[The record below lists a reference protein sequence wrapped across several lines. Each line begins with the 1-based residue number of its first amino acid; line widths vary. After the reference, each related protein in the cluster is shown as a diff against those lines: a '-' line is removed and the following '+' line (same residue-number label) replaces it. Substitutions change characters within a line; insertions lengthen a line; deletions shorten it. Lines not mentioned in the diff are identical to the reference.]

1 MSYTHCVIGGGI
13 VGLAT
18 ATEIMRRDSGARI
31 VLVEKENGFAFHQT
45 GHNSGVIH
53 AGIYYAPGSLKAQLC
68 REGERATKEF
78 CTARNIPFETC
89 GKLIVATDAVEM
101 ERMQALIGRAGQNG
115 ISIEEI
121 SAARLRQLE
130 PNITGD
136 GAILVHTTGIV
147 DYRQICAAMAE
158 ELRQNGARVMTGVA
172 VTQIEEG
179 ARSVSVMLDNGEQL
193 TADRLIACA
202 GLQSDRIA
210 RMGGLKPTHRIVPFR
225 GEYFTLPPSRSS
237 IVKHLIYP
245 VPDPDLQ
252 FLGIH
257 LTRMIDGRITIG
269 PNAVLGFHR
278 EGYAKGSVN
287 LPDVFSMATFGGFWK
302 LILQHSRAALSEFG
316 NSISRRRYLELC
328 RKYCPGLTLAD
339 MGQPGAGIRAQAVMA
354 DGSLLQDFLFL
365 NTGRQMHV
373 CNAPSPAATSAIPI
387 ARKIVDQ
394 LEHAIDASA

>member
-18 ATEIMRRDSGARI
+18 ATEILRRDSGARI
-31 VLVEKENGFAFHQT
+31 VLVEKENSFAFHQT

-68 REGERATKEF
+68 REGEMATKEF

-89 GKLIVATDAVEM
+89 GKLIVATDSVEM
-101 ERMQALIGRAGQNG
+101 ERMQTLIGRAEQNG
-115 ISIEEI
+115 ISIEEV
-121 SAARLRQLE
+121 SATRLRQLE

-147 DYRQICAAMAE
+147 DYRQICVAMAE
-158 ELRQNGARVMTGVA
+158 ELRQHGARVMTGVA

-179 ARSVSVMLDNGEQL
+179 ERSVAVMLDSGDRL

-210 RMGGLKPTHRIVPFR
+210 RMGGLNPTHRIVPFR

-287 LPDVFSMATFGGFWK
+287 LPDVFSMASFGGFWK
-302 LILQHSRAALSEFG
+302 LIFQHSRAALSEFG
-316 NSISRRRYLELC
+316 NSISRRRYLDLC

-365 NTGRQMHV
+365 NTSRQVHV

-387 ARKIVDQ
+387 ARKIVDR
-394 LEHAIDASA
+394 LDVATVSPA

>member
-18 ATEIMRRDSGARI
+18 ATEIMRRDSGARV

-68 REGERATKEF
+68 REGETATKEF
-78 CTARNIPFETC
+78 CTAHRIPFETC

-101 ERMQALIGRAGQNG
+101 DRMQALIGRARQND

-121 SAARLRQLE
+121 SASRLRELE
-130 PNITGD
+130 PNITGE

-147 DYRQICAAMAE
+147 DYRQICVAMAE
-158 ELRQNGARVMTGVA
+158 ELRQNGARVVTGVA
-172 VTQIEEG
+172 VTHIEEG
-179 ARSVSVMLDNGEQL
+179 GRNVSIGLGNGEQL
-193 TADRLIACA
+193 TADRLVACA

-210 RMGGLKPTHRIVPFR
+210 RMGGLEPTHRIVPFR
-225 GEYFTLPPSRSS
+225 GEYFTLPPSRSA

-278 EGYAKGSVN
+278 EGYNKGSVN
-287 LPDVFSMATFGGFWK
+287 LPDVLSMASFGGFWR
-302 LILQHSRAALSEFG
+302 LILKHHRAALSEFG
-316 NSISRRRYLELC
+316 NSVSRQRYLDLC
-328 RKYCPGLTLAD
+328 RKYCPVLTLAD

-365 NTGRQMHV
+365 NTDRQMHV

-394 LEHAIDASA
+394 LDLASGASA

>member
-18 ATEIMRRDSGARI
+18 ATEIMRRDSKTRV

-68 REGERATKEF
+68 REGEMATKEF

-89 GKLIVATDAVEM
+89 GKLIVATDAAEM
-101 ERMQALIGRAGQNG
+101 ERMQALIGRAEQNN

-121 SAARLRQLE
+121 SATRLRQLE

-158 ELRQNGARVMTGVA
+158 ELRQNGARVVTGTA
-172 VTQIEEG
+172 VTQIEESE
-179 ARSVSVMLDNGEQL
+179 RFVSVMLDSGERL
-193 TADRLIACA
+193 TADRLVACA

-278 EGYAKGSVN
+278 EGYDKGSMN
-287 LPDVFSMATFGGFWK
+287 LPDIFSMASFGGFWK
-302 LILQHSRAALSEFG
+302 LILQHSRVALSEFG
-316 NSISRRRYLELC
+316 NSISRRRYLDLC

-365 NTGRQMHV
+365 NTSRQVHV

-394 LEHAIDASA
+394 LNQAIGASA

>member
-31 VLVEKENGFAFHQT
+31 VLVEKENSFAFHQT

-68 REGERATKEF
+68 REGEMATKEF

-89 GKLIVATDAVEM
+89 GKLIVATDSVEM
-101 ERMQALIGRAGQNG
+101 ERMQALIGRAEQNG
-115 ISIEEI
+115 ISIEEV
-121 SAARLRQLE
+121 SATRLRQLE

-147 DYRQICAAMAE
+147 DYRQICVAMAE

-179 ARSVSVMLDNGEQL
+179 ERSVAVMLDSGDRL

-210 RMGGLKPTHRIVPFR
+210 RMGGLNPTHRIVPFR
-225 GEYFTLPPSRSS
+225 GEYFTLPPSRSL

-245 VPDPDLQ
+245 IPDPDLQ

-287 LPDVFSMATFGGFWK
+287 LPDVFSMASFGGFWK
-302 LILQHSRAALSEFG
+302 LIFQHSRAALSEFG
-316 NSISRRRYLELC
+316 NSISRRRYLDLC

-365 NTGRQMHV
+365 NTSRQVHV

-387 ARKIVDQ
+387 ARKIVDR
-394 LEHAIDASA
+394 LDVATVSPA

>member
-18 ATEIMRRDSGARI
+18 ATEIMRRDSGARV
-31 VLVEKENGFAFHQT
+31 VLVEKENGFACHQT

-68 REGERATKEF
+68 REGETATKEF
-78 CTARNIPFETC
+78 CTARRIPFETC

-101 ERMQALIGRAGQNG
+101 ERMQALIGRAKQND

-121 SAARLRQLE
+121 SASRLRELE
-130 PNITGD
+130 PNIAGE

-158 ELRQNGARVMTGVA
+158 ELRQNGARVVTGVA
-172 VTQIEEG
+172 VTQIAESG
-179 ARSVSVMLDNGEQL
+179 RNVSVGLGNGERL
-193 TADRLIACA
+193 TAERLVACA

-210 RMGGLKPTHRIVPFR
+210 RMGGLEPTHRIVPFR
-225 GEYFTLPPSRSS
+225 GEYFTLPPSRSA

-278 EGYAKGSVN
+278 EGYDKGSVN
-287 LPDVFSMATFGGFWK
+287 LPDVFSMASFGGFWR
-302 LILQHSRAALSEFG
+302 LILKHYRAALSEFG
-316 NSISRRRYLELC
+316 NSVSRQRYLDLC
-328 RKYCPGLTLAD
+328 RKYCPSLTLAD

-365 NTGRQMHV
+365 NTDRQMHV

-387 ARKIVDQ
+387 ARKIVDR
-394 LEHAIDASA
+394 LDLASA